1 MLKGYDNK
9 TGDDFNVEID
19 VPYNGELYAL
29 SATKVK
35 SAFETWCDNIGQP
48 DYSVKGMF
56 DFVYGAPYVREG
68 RIYPHN
74 KLQCIKLAKM
84 LDKSLGLR
92 EAKELIDGLYP

>member
-35 SAFETWCDNIGQP
+35 
-48 DYSVKGMF
+48 
-56 DFVYGAPYVREG
+56 
-68 RIYPHN
+68 
-74 KLQCIKLAKM
+74 
-84 LDKSLGLR
+84 
-92 EAKELIDGLYP
+92 